1 MTQKIY
7 AIVLAA
13 GEASR
18 FGSVKQLVAVE
29 GKPMAVRAVESASAV
44 CDDHT
49 ILVVGHEAAAI
60 SAACIGAPG
69 FIVVN
74 DDYGNGMGTSIAA
87 AMQRLPPGADAVLI
101 TLADQP
107 LVTAAHLRALVDAWS
122 GEDHEIVAS
131 GFAGTHGPPALFAR
145 ASFQT
150 LADLSGD
157 EGARKLLQD
166 SRFSMTTVICE
177 PAALDVDTTEDL
189 RQISRS
195 ARN

>member
-18 FGSVKQLVAVE
+18 FGSAKQLAAVD
-29 GKPMAVRAVESASAV
+29 GKPMAVRAVESAAAA
-44 CDDHT
+44 CDDHA
-49 ILVVGHEAAAI
+49 ILVVGHEASAV
-60 SAACIGAPG
+60 SAACEGAPG

-74 DDYGNGMGTSIAA
+74 NDYGNGMGTSIAA
-87 AMQRLPPGADAVLI
+87 AMKCLPAGADAVLI

-107 LVTAAHLRALVDAWS
+107 LVTAAHLQALVDAWS
-122 GEDHEIVAS
+122 GEDHEIIAS
-131 GFAGTHGPPALFAR
+131 GFAGTQGPPALFAR
-145 ASFQT
+145 ASFES
-150 LADLSGD
+150 LAGLSGD
-157 EGARKLLQD
+157 EGARKLFQD
-166 SRFSMTTVICE
+166 SRFSVTTVICE

-195 ARN
+195 ARS

>member
-18 FGSVKQLVAVE
+18 FGSVKQLAAVE
-29 GKPMAVRAVESASAV
+29 GKPMVVRAVESAAGA
-44 CDDHT
+44 CDDRT
-49 ILVVGHEAAAI
+49 ILVVGNKAATVAAA
-60 SAACIGAPG
+60 CEGAPG

-87 AMQRLPPGADAVLI
+87 AINRLPPDADAALI

-131 GFAGTHGPPALFAR
+131 AFAGTHGPPALFPR
-145 ASFQT
+145 ACYEA
-150 LADLSGD
+150 LAGLRGD

-166 SRFSMTTVICE
+166 SRFRVTSVICE
-177 PAALDVDTTEDL
+177 PAALDVDTAEDL

-195 ARN
+195 ARS